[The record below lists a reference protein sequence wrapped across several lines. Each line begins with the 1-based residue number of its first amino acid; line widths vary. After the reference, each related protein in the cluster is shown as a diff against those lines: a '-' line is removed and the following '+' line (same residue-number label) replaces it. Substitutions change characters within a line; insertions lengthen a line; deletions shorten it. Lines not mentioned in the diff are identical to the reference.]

1 MDWID
6 EYAGELGRGA
16 EVAIGE
22 EERRALLKLAREV
35 AHRTERIF
43 APLSTYLAGR
53 YVADRVRTGMTA
65 EEAVQE
71 ALRVAERLLPAP
83 AQET

>member
-6 EYAGELGRGA
+6 EYAEELGRGA
-16 EVAIGE
+16 EVSIEE

-35 AHRTERIF
+35 AHRTERVF

-53 YVADRVRTGMTA
+53 YVADRVRTGTPA

-71 ALRVAERLLPAP
+71 AFRVAERLLPAP

>member
-6 EYAGELGRGA
+6 EYAEELGRRA
-16 EVAIGE
+16 DVAIGE

-35 AHRTERIF
+35 AHRTERVF

-53 YVADRVRTGMTA
+53 YAADQVRTGTPA

-83 AQET
+83 AQDT

>member
-6 EYAGELGRGA
+6 EYAEELGRGA
-16 EVAIGE
+16 EVAIEE

-35 AHRTERIF
+35 AHRTERVF

-53 YVADRVRTGMTA
+53 YVADRVRMGTPA
-65 EEAVQE
+65 EEALRE
-71 ALRVAERLLPAP
+71 ALLLAERLLPAP

>member
-6 EYAGELGRGA
+6 EFAEELGRGT

-35 AHRTERIF
+35 AHRTERVF

-53 YVADRVRTGMTA
+53 FVADRVRTGASA
-65 EEAVQE
+65 EVAVLEAV
-71 ALRVAERLLPAP
+71 RVAERLLPAS
-83 AQET
+83 AEQT